1 MAKIFLFRHAQS
13 EDNKAGIFS
22 GRRDPEL
29 TPQGIG
35 EAEEIHK
42 QLKNEKATK
51 AYCAP
56 NERCKKTL
64 EIALKGH
71 EGSETVVADPR
82 LLERDY
88 GDLTGKSKANI
99 EHLYPK
105 EFEKW
110 HRSYDAVPPNGESLK
125 QVDERVGKF
134 LQEVIQNIYQNDVIF
149 ICACGNSL
157 RPIRKYFEKMSDE
170 EMSSFEHTP
179 GKVYIYE
186 A

>member
-1 MAKIFLFRHAQS
+1 MARVFLFRHAQS
-13 EDNKAGIFS
+13 EDNKAGVFS
-22 GRRDPEL
+22 GRRDPKL
-29 TPQGIG
+29 TEEGEK
-35 EAEEIHK
+35 EAEEIRAF
-42 QLKNEKATK
+42 LKNEKVTK

-56 NERCKKTL
+56 NTRAKATL

-71 EGSETVVADPR
+71 KDFEMVADPR

-105 EFEKW
+105 EYEKW
-110 HRSYDAVPPNGESLK
+110 HRSYEATPPNGESLK
-125 QVDERVGKF
+125 QVDERVRA
-134 LQEVIQNIYQNDVIF
+134 LIDEIVQNIWQNDVIF

-157 RPIRKYFEKMSDE
+157 RPIRKYFEKMTDE
-170 EMSSFEHTP
+170 EMSIFEHTP
-179 GKVYIYE
+179 GKVYSYD

>member
-1 MAKIFLFRHAQS
+1 MAKIFLFRHAQT
-13 EDNKAGIFS
+13 EDNKSGIFS

-29 TPQGIG
+29 TPEGIK

-42 QLKNEKATK
+42 QLKNEKVTK

-56 NERCKKTL
+56 NARTKHTM

-71 EGSETVVADPR
+71 EGFEIVVADPR

-88 GDLTGKSKANI
+88 GDLTGKSKKNI

-105 EFEKW
+105 DFEKW
-110 HRSYDAVPPNGESLK
+110 HRSYESAPPNGESLK
-125 QVDERVGKF
+125 QVDERVKGF
-134 LQEVIQNIYQNDVIF
+134 IDELIQNIWQNDVVF

-157 RPIRKYFEKMSDE
+157 RPIRKYFEKLTNE
-170 EMSSFEHTP
+170 EMSEFEHTP
-179 GKVYIYE
+179 GKVYSYE